1 MSRADLLVISNGHG
15 EDAIGAALVAAVRAR
30 LPAMVIQAFPLVG
43 EGAAYSPA
51 DVVGPRQTLPA
62 GGLTLHHPALLLQDL
77 RAGIVS
83 LTVRQIGFLRRQRPA
98 AVLVVGDA
106 YAQALAALVGAP
118 RAVLQPLVSVL
129 QERPLAASR
138 LNRYFMES
146 IRAPER
152 FLLARARRVYT
163 RDEPTAASLRSRGV
177 ERAVYLGNP
186 IMDGLAAEPLF
197 ERVGPDRGV
206 VLALLPGSRAYAT
219 TSVSL
224 MITAVFQLT
233 ELLGPGTPVTGL
245 VAWTRRDLP
254 PPAPGWALVAAS
266 ADRTKPPPGSRA
278 TDQSQ
283 SWPTTAA
290 EWKNGAATIRWERG
304 AFAQVLASADVAVGT
319 AGTANEQAAGLGLPV
334 VAFAVP
340 PFYGSAFLE
349 NQVRLLGGALRIVDG
364 RAPVIAAAAADAL
377 MDGPHRRAAAQVGP
391 ARLGGPGG
399 TVAVADDLVGWF
411 AELGVG
417 RAAAAA

>member
-15 EDAIGAALVAAVRAR
+15 EDGIGAALVAAVRAR
-30 LPAMVIQAFPLVG
+30 LPSMIIQTFPLVG
-43 EGAAYSPA
+43 VGAAFSPA

-62 GGLTLHHPALLLQDL
+62 GGLTLHHPTLLLQDL
-77 RAGIVS
+77 RAGIVG
-83 LTVRQIGFLRRQRPA
+83 LTVRQIVFLRRQRPA

-129 QERPLAASR
+129 QERPLTASR

-186 IMDGLAAEPLF
+186 IMDGLAAEPLVG
-197 ERVGPDRGV
+197 RAGPDRGV

-224 MITAVFQLT
+224 MIAAVAQLT
-233 ELLGPGTPVTGL
+233 RLLGPGTPVTAL
-245 VAWTRRDLP
+245 VAWTRRDFP
-254 PPAPGWALVAAS
+254 PPASGWA
-266 ADRTKPPPGSRA
+266 A
-278 TDQSQ
+278 T
-283 SWPTTAA
+283 TEA

-304 AFAQVLASADVAVGT
+304 AFAQVLASADVVIGT

-349 NQVRLLGGALRIVDG
+349 NQVRLLGGALRVVDG

-377 MDGPHRRAAAQVGP
+377 DDGPHRRAAALVGP

-399 TVAVADDLVGWF
+399 TVRVADDLVDWL

-417 RAAAAA
+417 RAAPAAP